1 MAGTPVLTPSNTPNI
16 NIESW
21 AATVQP
27 ATYEK
32 MDTVQRVFEYPVR
45 LLNLGHVRKFTR
57 ASATTL
63 AQGADGDLLTA
74 SDIADTT
81 ITITPVGRYVYV
93 SWSEN
98 EDAQVD
104 INIDVEAANQIEQA
118 LAEATE
124 TACLALATSFTNSVS
139 DTVIT
144 KTLVNQAMGR
154 LVGNTNGMYKPG
166 RDKFNLAYSNTQ
178 FPAIMNIDEY
188 ARADAAGQVNSPSS
202 SITGVVSKGSGI
214 DMYMSTVI
222 ASDVGGW
229 HNLLFVEPAIV
240 AGWNV
245 RTRIKR
251 QDYQLNNRVIVFN
264 NVGFAVQHNA
274 RAVQVIS
281 TTSAL

>member
-21 AATVQP
+21 AATVQG
-27 ATYEK
+27 ATYEL
-32 MDTVQRVFEYPVR
+32 MATVQRITEYPVR

-57 ASATTL
+57 ATALTL
-63 AQGADGDLLTA
+63 AQGADGDSLTA

-81 ITITPVGRYVYV
+81 VTITPVGRYVYV

-98 EDAQVD
+98 EDAQED
-104 INIDVEAANQIEQA
+104 INIDSEAAAQIEQA
-118 LAEATE
+118 IAEATE
-124 TACLALATSFTNSVS
+124 AAALALATSFTNSVS
-139 DTVIT
+139 DTAIT

-154 LVGNTNGMYKPG
+154 LVGNTNGAYKPG
-166 RDKFNLAYSNTQ
+166 KSTFYLAYSNTQ
-178 FPAIMNIDEY
+178 FPSIMNIDEY
-188 ARADAAGQVNSPSS
+188 ARADAAGQVNSPSAN
-202 SITGVVSKGSGI
+202 ITGVVSKGSGI
-214 DMYMSTVI
+214 DMYMSTVVT
-222 ASDVGGW
+222 ADVGGW
-229 HNLLFVEPAIV
+229 HNLLYVEPAMV

-251 QDYQLNNRVIVFN
+251 QDYLLNNRVMVYN

>member
-21 AATVQP
+21 AATVQG
-27 ATYEK
+27 ATYELLA
-32 MDTVQRVFEYPVR
+32 TVQRVAEYPVR

-57 ASATTL
+57 ASGLTL

-104 INIDVEAANQIEQA
+104 INIDTEAAAQIEQA
-118 LAEATE
+118 LAETTE
-124 TACLALATSFTNSVS
+124 AACLALATSFTNSVS

-144 KTLVNQAMGR
+144 KTTVNQAIGK
-154 LVGNTNGMYKPG
+154 LAGNTNGAYKPG
-166 RDKFNLAYSNTQ
+166 KSKIYLAYSNTQ

-188 ARADAAGQVNSPSS
+188 ARADAAGEVNSPSG
-202 SITGVVSKGSGI
+202 SITGVISKGSGV
-214 DMYMSTVI
+214 DMYMSTVV

-251 QDYQLNNRVIVFN
+251 QDYLLNNRVIVFN
-264 NVGFAVQHNA
+264 NVGFAVQHNL
-274 RAVQVIS
+274 RAVQVIA